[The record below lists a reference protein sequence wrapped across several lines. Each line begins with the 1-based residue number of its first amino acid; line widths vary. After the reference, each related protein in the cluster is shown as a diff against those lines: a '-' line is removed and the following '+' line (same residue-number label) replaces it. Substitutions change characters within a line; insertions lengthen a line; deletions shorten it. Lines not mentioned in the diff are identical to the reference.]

1 MDVIRSKVPGIY
13 IHSIQI
19 GSDTKEDIVN
29 GFFKNANDQITMA
42 CQMLTEDPKLSGG
55 FNAMGFSQVC
65 VQWWVGGCV
74 QGWEGVFILHHC
86 IITHSENC
94 ID

>member
-65 VQWWVGGCV
+65 VQWWVGVCVQGVCVWGVSGVGGCV
-74 QGWEGVFILHHC
+74 QG
-86 IITHSENC
+86 
-94 ID
+94 